1 MIGPSLAHDS
11 RVCTE
16 RRTYVCSR
24 LLFTQIFF
32 QKKKIASSFSLHS
45 GLVLNVFILQCL
57 SSFRIE
63 LNSKMVKSRLSNL
76 ILCALWTIIDPLVLA
91 RAFRSVLPIVSTGK
105 MKSARYIGGFKYD
118 SEVTTQLETAEDD
131 SASKF
136 LVPSLNFQVLD
147 RRKLMSIALAGYTS
161 TISTH
166 SQPSGAV
173 MTDETDNFADNYW
186 SSANIPASGRSTS
199 SDSLPIPTD
208 EIVVKVPKE
217 DLRSKEGIGLE
228 LADVE
233 FRTNRRVYVKS
244 VSPGSPAER
253 LGIQKD
259 WIIVD
264 INNETAERTNVQ
276 GVATMIYRA
285 SRSTEDSSD
294 SIEIRFRNP
303 VIFRNQLKSLSS
315 SPPDTVVTTQVAPA
329 GDTTQ
334 RNQRDGSVK
343 SGREV
348 TEQSDQRLTVSQLIP
363 PKMCNRGA
371 TDDDLLEISYIGRVL
386 ETGAIF
392 DGSAVKINGQG
403 IPGRGDDVSLF
414 FVLGKQPFGQ
424 FPPGWDVGLA
434 GMCVGERRRLLVPPV
449 LAYGSKGLPRRGIPP
464 DATLQYDVTLVSLN
478 GLATPQ

>member
-1 MIGPSLAHDS
+1 MGQS
-11 RVCTE
+11 RVSIISIYALWAIIGQRILASAFQSILPTAPS
-16 RRTYVCSR
+16 RTMKSTRHR
-24 LLFTQIFF
+24 LGGFEYDSGMTPKL
-32 QKKKIASSFSLHS
+32 KIA
-45 GLVLNVFILQCL
+45 
-57 SSFRIE
+57 E
-63 LNSKMVKSRLSNL
+63 DNS
-76 ILCALWTIIDPLVLA
+76 
-91 RAFRSVLPIVSTGK
+91 VSK
-105 MKSARYIGGFKYD
+105 
-118 SEVTTQLETAEDD
+118 V
-131 SASKF
+131 
-136 LVPSLNFQVLD
+136 LVPSFDAQFLD
-147 RRKLMSIALAGYTS
+147 RRKLLSIALAGCTAVI
-161 TISTH
+161 TTP
-166 SQPSGAV
+166 SQPSGAI

-186 SSANIPASGRSTS
+186 SSANTPASTQASPT
-199 SDSLPIPTD
+199 PTD
-208 EIVVKVPKE
+208 EVVVKIPKE

-228 LADVE
+228 LKDVE
-233 FRTNRRVYVKS
+233 FVTNRRVFVKS

-285 SRSTEDSSD
+285 SRSEDSSD

-303 VIFRNQLKSLSS
+303 VVFRNQLKNLSS
-315 SPPDTVVTTQVAPA
+315 SPDTVVTTQVAPA

-343 SGREV
+343 PGREV
-348 TEQSDQRLTVSQLIP
+348 TEQSDQRLAVSQLIP

-371 TDDDLLEISYIGRVL
+371 RDDDLLEISYIGRVL

-403 IPGRGDDVSLF
+403 VPGRGDDVSLF

-464 DATLQYDVTLVSLN
+464 DATLQYDITLVSLN